1 MNKNNFRKEK
11 LIQKQNEIL
20 EEKEEE
26 VKRKKERQMSQLDKA
41 IEDMRQVG
49 LWNSEE
55 QIRSEVQKLK
65 TKKEKMDVLKKQL
78 NIYKKV
84 FKIDKDKK
92 ELLQFSSK
100 GKVHDVDKLMSN
112 LLELV
117 RIRRSE
123 DTCIQRYQPHEL
135 VGKNIIHTWTME
147 NGENKDWEAEIRS
160 YENGV
165 FKVILIVIKNI
176 NFTRIKTLQ
185 HFCMPL
191 NNIAFGKH
199 TLVVL
204 VREVTIMWR
213 D

>member
-1 MNKNNFRKEK
+1 MCIRDRRK
-11 LIQKQNEIL
+11 
-20 EEKEEE
+20 
-26 VKRKKERQMSQLDKA
+26 
-41 IEDMRQVG
+41 VG
-49 LWNSEE
+49 LWDSEE
-55 QIRSEVQKLK
+55 KIRTEVQKLK

-78 NIYKKV
+78 NIYKNV

-135 VGKNIIHTWTME
+135 VGKNIHTWTME

-176 NFTRIKTLQ
+176 NFTHIKTLQ
-185 HFCMPL
+185 LSLIH
-191 NNIAFGKH
+191 I
-199 TLVVL
+199 
-204 VREVTIMWR
+204 
-213 D
+213 

>member
-1 MNKNNFRKEK
+1 
-11 LIQKQNEIL
+11 
-20 EEKEEE
+20 
-26 VKRKKERQMSQLDKA
+26 
-41 IEDMRQVG
+41 
-49 LWNSEE
+49 
-55 QIRSEVQKLK
+55 
-65 TKKEKMDVLKKQL
+65 MDVLKKQL

-112 LLELV
+112 LLELI

-123 DTCIQRYQPHEL
+123 D
-135 VGKNIIHTWTME
+135 TWTME